1 MVIKTF
7 IADLVNKKI
16 LEINMILFHRIRKA
30 LMTVGLVVLLA
41 TVITFSFVP
50 GKSWANPLLT
60 PSLDQPHAL
69 VATMNQ
75 AKAAAKNVEG
85 KAQESLGNMTGN
97 PKTQAAGK
105 AKQFD
110 ANTQEAILES
120 IDNPNYQPDGQKMRQ
135 RDREAVKCLED
146 DVSDCFDQT
155 QGPD

>member
-1 MVIKTF
+1 MGIKAFITDLVIKK
-7 IADLVNKKI
+7 N

-69 VATMNQ
+69 VATMDQ
-75 AKAAAKNVEG
+75 AKAMTKNVEG
-85 KAQESLGNMTGN
+85 KAQEEMGNITGDL
-97 PKTQAAGK
+97 KTQAAGK

-120 IDNPNYQPDGQKMRQ
+120 INNPNYQPDRQKTMN
-135 RDREAVKCLED
+135 RDRNAVRSLEE
-146 DVSDCFDQT
+146 DVRDNFDQT